1 MSPRSNGNV
10 NRRVDVPCW
19 CDNDFD
25 THQLPFEMHHAQ
37 RFIVR
42 LLLGQPEV
50 TRSAILSM
58 VDHEAE
64 TRSFL
69 EWIDTE
75 SSPGK

>member
-1 MSPRSNGNV
+1 MEERKAELK
-10 NRRVDVPCW
+10 R
-19 CDNDFD
+19 
-25 THQLPFEMHHAQ
+25 QM
-37 RFIVR
+37 
-42 LLLGQPEV
+42 LGQPEV